1 MFDDSG
7 PRVDLRGASKKQDRR
22 ALLARAQR
30 EREEREL
37 QRKRAREA
45 LRLQTCYRAHI
56 DLGRARAAA
65 RASFDSEMALAFAP
79 RAAGLIRALLFFFSE
94 AQPADAER
102 LRRLLAQLLQ
112 SAAADEADGN
122 ACAIMCAT
130 EDSAKSWQH
139 LSRRLI
145 ELCLPRVLPPRSSPD
160 GVELQAVLY
169 LTDATRWHWRPR
181 LAPARA
187 THVEMLAHRSQLE
200 LGSRGVH
207 AAVALALGAL
217 LPPLTRETVAAPP
230 APASPASLLLGP
242 LLAVSMR
249 QLLVACGAAGGT
261 AAEAGLVSAARS
273 LLCEAGLLCR
283 LPHEVL
289 RARVRVRAR
298 ARARVRVRV
307 RVRADTRGAQRSHP
321 NPNPNA
327 NPSPNPSPNPALA
340 LTITL
345 ALTLTLTRC

>member
-79 RAAGLIRALLFFFSE
+79 RAAGLIRALLFYFSE

-112 SAAADEADGN
+112 SAAADEADAN

-130 EDSAKSWQH
+130 EDGAKSWQH

-207 AAVALALGAL
+207 AAVAVALGEL

-307 RVRADTRGAQRSHP
+307 RADTRGAQRSHP
-321 NPNPNA
+321 NPNPNP

-345 ALTLTLTRC
+345 ALALTLTRC